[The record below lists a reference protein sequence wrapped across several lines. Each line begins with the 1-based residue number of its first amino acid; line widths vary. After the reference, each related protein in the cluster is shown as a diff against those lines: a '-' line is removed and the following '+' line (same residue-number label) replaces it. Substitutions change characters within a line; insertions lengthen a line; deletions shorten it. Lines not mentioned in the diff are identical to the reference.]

1 MTYNGELSR
10 IEEVVLPRKK
20 ERRSLQKIKKKRIK
34 EKNNKFLV
42 QTFQVDVLSFLSN
55 VEER

>member
-1 MTYNGELSR
+1 MKKLVS
-10 IEEVVLPRKK
+10 PRKK
-20 ERRSLQKIKKKRIK
+20 ERRSLQKIKKKKGIK
-34 EKNNKFLV
+34 EKNNNRFPV

>member
-20 ERRSLQKIKKKRIK
+20 ERRSLQKIKKKKNKGK
-34 EKNNKFLV
+34 E
-42 QTFQVDVLSFLSN
+42 Q
-55 VEER
+55 